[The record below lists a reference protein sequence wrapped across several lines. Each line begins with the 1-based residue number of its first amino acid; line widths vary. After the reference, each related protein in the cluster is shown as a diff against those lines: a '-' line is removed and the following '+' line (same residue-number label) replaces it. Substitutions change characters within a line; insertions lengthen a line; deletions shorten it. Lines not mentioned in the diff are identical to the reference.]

1 MLQIK
6 MFIEAAKF
14 YIMGGLL
21 AAVLALSAVIHTK
34 NNKIDD
40 LKVNQG
46 ALTTKLEVSNSSI
59 SSLTTQLNRV
69 TQVLVEKDRI
79 EKETQKRIAAELKQ
93 QEIKD
98 KKLVDLEAYLK
109 SRKTTLNCSI
119 PKDLQDAW
127 RGL

>member
-1 MLQIK
+1 MLQVK
-6 MFIEAAKF
+6 MFLEAAKF

-21 AAVLALSAVIHTK
+21 ATVLALGVVVHIK

-40 LKVNQG
+40 LKIRQG
-46 ALTTKLEVSNSSI
+46 ALTTKLEVSNSSV

-69 TQVLVEKDRI
+69 TETLVEKDRL
-79 EKETQKRIAAELKQ
+79 EKETQKRIASELKQ

-98 KKLVDLEAYLK
+98 KKLVDIEAYLK

-119 PKDLQDAW
+119 PKDLTDAW
-127 RGL
+127 NNL